1 MIRRPPRSTLFPYT
15 TLFRSGPDH
24 LFDVLPQRAA
34 PGVGGPA
41 RQGRR
46 RDRPGGQHG
55 PRDQRPPASRDPR
68 RTGRLRAVDRRSER
82 AVPEVHG
89 EPRALDPSAAR
100 DGDRGGAGVGWGG
113 AAGTAGGGGRGG
125 QGRGRREGPKKG
137 EGRGGERGRIWGGAA
152 YLKKKKR

>member
-68 RTGRLRAVDRRSER
+68 RTGRLRTVDRRSER

-89 EPRALDPSAAR
+89 EPGALDPSPAR
-100 DGDRGGAGVGWGG
+100 DGDRGGAGGGGAG
-113 AAGTAGGGGRGG
+113 AAGAAGGRGRGGGRGAAG
-125 QGRGRREGPKKG
+125 GGPILRPKGRGAP
-137 EGRGGERGRIWGGAA
+137 ISPPPPP
-152 YLKKKKR
+152 